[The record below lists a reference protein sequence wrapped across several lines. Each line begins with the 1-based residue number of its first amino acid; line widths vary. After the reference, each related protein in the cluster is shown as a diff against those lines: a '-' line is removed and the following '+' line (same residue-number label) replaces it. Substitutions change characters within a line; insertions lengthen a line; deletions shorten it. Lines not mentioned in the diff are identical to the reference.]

1 VSHRAAALAAGQAIT
16 EADTG
21 TEMSIAKVTA
31 ISAYSKGFC
40 CSCGPG
46 VAYLF
51 EKTDD
56 KEFYR
61 KSREFRVFF
70 NDLNDFKIRNV
81 YYSISCMQKNFR
93 NFFK

>member
-1 VSHRAAALAAGQAIT
+1 MCVRKCYYSQLNLDPNCVYHRAAALAAGQAIT

-61 KSREFRVFF
+61 KSREFKVFSM
-70 NDLNDFKIRNV
+70 I
-81 YYSISCMQKNFR
+81 
-93 NFFK
+93 